1 VEVSLPNPAR
11 FGAFELNLKAGEL
24 CKGTRK
30 ILLQEQPFQ
39 ILLMLLEQRGEV
51 VTRDE
56 IKKRLWPNDTVVE
69 FDHSIHT
76 AIKKLR
82 QALGDS
88 AENPKYIETVARR
101 GYRLLVPVELVD
113 ASSVGP
119 RAPATELSSPQA
131 SSVAGSLIGK
141 RVSHYRVLDILGGGG
156 MGVVY
161 KAEDLKLGRRVALKF
176 LPEELVNDSA
186 AIERFDREARA
197 ASALNHPN
205 ICTIHQIEEYEGQ
218 PFIVMELLEG
228 QTLREL
234 ISSAETAPGVP
245 GKRGPLQLE
254 TLLDAAV
261 QVAEGLD
268 AAHKKGIIHRD
279 IKPANIFLTTH
290 GQVKILDFGLAKL
303 QESETADLQRQHRE
317 QELAQEWN
325 PNLTLTRTGTTIGTA
340 GYMSP
345 EQIRGEKLD
354 ARTDLFSFGLVL
366 YEAAAGQRAF
376 AGETTPILRE
386 AILNQTPTR
395 VRELNPD
402 IPSALERIITKAL
415 QKDRDSRYQSAAAMS
430 IDLKLQSE
438 VLRQRNKAGGSKL
451 WRLAFAGVAGV
462 LLATGVGVW
471 TRSSRLPQMPELR
484 QMQLTNNS
492 SENAISGGSISPDG
506 SYLAYADLKG
516 IHIKLIETGKTHD
529 VPQPDSLRGLQVN
542 WGIAT
547 NWVRDGT
554 RFIANANVTGRL
566 SSIWVVP
573 AIGGIPRKLRDDAY
587 AWAVSRDGSWLA
599 FTSNPGRA
607 LYREMWRMSPDGEQA
622 IKLYQGDDTNGFFGA
637 DWSPHGQ
644 RLSFI
649 ASHRSANDVK
659 MSVESRDLKGGSAI
673 LAVPTVVADWTWSP
687 DGRLIY
693 ILPERGAP
701 GGSCNFWV
709 TPVDE
714 TTGKPGDP
722 RRLTNWAGFCMQDPS
737 VTSDGKRLAFR
748 KLSPQGTVY
757 VGDLRANGHLTTPR
771 RLTLNEGQDYPAAW
785 TADSKAIVFR
795 SYRDGQ
801 SKILKQS
808 LDEDTAESMATGAEE
823 VEGPSATV
831 SATGEW
837 VLYLAPYKNSSF
849 SAATPD
855 SLMRV
860 PIGGGSPEL
869 VLTGRVYGK
878 PACARAPASV
888 CVIAEQSL
896 DSKQLVFTTFDPMN
910 GRGGEVSRFD
920 TDPTA
925 GAHYAWDLSP
935 DGTRIALVRNSTD
948 RIHIL
953 PFQGKKQQEIVV
965 KGWSNLFSVNWASN
979 GKYFLSSSQTQRG
992 SVLLRVDLNGN
1003 TSILWEQN
1011 GSIAPWNRPFP
1022 GEISTMWA
1030 IPSPNGRHLAIY
1042 SWTLSANMWMMENF

>member
-1 VEVSLPNPAR
+1 
-11 FGAFELNLKAGEL
+11 
-24 CKGTRK
+24 
-30 ILLQEQPFQ
+30 
-39 ILLMLLEQRGEV
+39 
-51 VTRDE
+51 
-56 IKKRLWPNDTVVE
+56 
-69 FDHSIHT
+69 
-76 AIKKLR
+76 
-82 QALGDS
+82 
-88 AENPKYIETVARR
+88 
-101 GYRLLVPVELVD
+101 
-113 ASSVGP
+113 
-119 RAPATELSSPQA
+119 
-131 SSVAGSLIGK
+131 
-141 RVSHYRVLDILGGGG
+141 
-156 MGVVY
+156 
-161 KAEDLKLGRRVALKF
+161 
-176 LPEELVNDSA
+176 
-186 AIERFDREARA
+186 
-197 ASALNHPN
+197 
-205 ICTIHQIEEYEGQ
+205 
-218 PFIVMELLEG
+218 
-228 QTLREL
+228 
-234 ISSAETAPGVP
+234 
-245 GKRGPLQLE
+245 
-254 TLLDAAV
+254 
-261 QVAEGLD
+261 
-268 AAHKKGIIHRD
+268 
-279 IKPANIFLTTH
+279 
-290 GQVKILDFGLAKL
+290 
-303 QESETADLQRQHRE
+303 
-317 QELAQEWN
+317 
-325 PNLTLTRTGTTIGTA
+325 
-340 GYMSP
+340 MSP
-345 EQIRGEKLD
+345 EQVRGEKLD
-354 ARTDLFSFGLVL
+354 ARTDIFSFGLVL
-366 YEAAAGQRAF
+366 YEAVAGQRAF
-376 AGETTPILRE
+376 GGETAPVLHA
-386 AILNQTPTR
+386 AILNDIPKP
-395 VRELNPD
+395 VRKLNPD
-402 IPSALERIITKAL
+402 IPSPLERIIIKAL
-415 QKDRDSRYQSAAAMS
+415 QKARELRYQSVAAMG
-430 IDLKLQSE
+430 IDLKVQAEL
-438 VLRQRNKAGGSKL
+438 LRQRNKASSSKL
-451 WRLAFAGVAGV
+451 WRLAAAVVAAV

-471 TRSSRLPQMPELR
+471 NRSSRLPVLPELR

-516 IHIKLIETGKTHD
+516 IHIKLIETGETHD

-547 NWVRDGT
+547 NWVHDGT
-554 RFIANANVTGRL
+554 RFIANANVTGRP

-573 AIGGIPRKLRDDAY
+573 AMGGMPRKLRDDAY

-599 FTSNPGRA
+599 FTSNPGPA
-607 LYREMWRMSPDGEQA
+607 LYREMWRMSSDGEQA
-622 IKLYQGDDTNGFFGA
+622 TRLYQGDDNNGFFGA
-637 DWSPHGQ
+637 DWSPHDQ

-649 ASHRSANDVK
+649 ATHRSANNVK

-673 LAVPTVVADWTWSP
+673 LAVPSGVADWTWSP

-808 LDEDTAESMATGAEE
+808 LDEDTADSIATGAED

-837 VLYLAPYKNSSF
+837 VLYLAPSKNSSF

-888 CVIAEQSL
+888 CVIAEQTL

-910 GRGGEVSRFD
+910 GRGSEVSRFD

-925 GAHYAWDLSP
+925 GTHYVWDLSP
-935 DGTRIALVRNSTD
+935 DGTRIALIRNSTD

-953 PFQGKKQQEIVV
+953 PLNGKAQQEIVV

-979 GKYFLSSSQTQRG
+979 GKDFFSSSQTQRG

-1003 TSILWEQN
+1003 ASILWEQN

-1030 IPSPNGRHLAIY
+1030 IPSPNGHHLAIY
-1042 SWTLSANMWMMENF
+1042 SWSLSANMWMMENF